1 MHVYLMTSVLLRLPV
16 IMQLKPASNLFQSWN
31 LKTMAGLVLVW
42 RNERLLKRNL
52 NEMELS
58 FPSIPYWVVT
68 LVLEDSLWIA
78 LFLEQHRV

>member
-42 RNERLLKRNL
+42 RNERLLKRYL

-58 FPSIPYWVVT
+58 FLSIPYWDVT

>member
-1 MHVYLMTSVLLRLPV
+1 
-16 IMQLKPASNLFQSWN
+16 
-31 LKTMAGLVLVW
+31 MAGLVLVW
-42 RNERLLKRNL
+42 RNERLLKRYL

-58 FPSIPYWVVT
+58 FLSIPYWDVT